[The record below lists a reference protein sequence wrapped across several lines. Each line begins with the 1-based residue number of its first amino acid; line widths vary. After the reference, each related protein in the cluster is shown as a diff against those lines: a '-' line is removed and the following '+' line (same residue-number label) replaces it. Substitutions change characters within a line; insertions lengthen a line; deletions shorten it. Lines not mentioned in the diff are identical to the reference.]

1 MGLPSETS
9 PFPFSQG
16 RAIVSENIAG
26 HVTRRRAAILFAG
39 YTLSRPNDNADGFS
53 RLSRLR
59 TETIE
64 PQILAFSGHLL
75 RWTGDG
81 VFVEFES
88 VIEAVRCAVRLR
100 DILAQMNQT
109 SPDEQR
115 IAIRI
120 GINFDDVI
128 VEEGEIFG
136 EGVNIAPRVQALA
149 KPGSVYVSEAV
160 HDQVTGKVDF
170 EFESLG
176 PQELKNIARPIRVY
190 RMAGEIAELSETLL
204 ATDARL
210 AAPLPSFDDR
220 RHGGVAVRQ
229 L

>member
-9 PFPFSQG
+9 PFPFSEG

-39 YTLSRPNDNADGFS
+39 YPLSRPNDNADGFS

-88 VIEAVRCAVRLR
+88 VIEAVGFAVGLQ
-100 DILAQMNQT
+100 DILEQMNQT
-109 SPDEQR
+109 SADEQR

-136 EGVNIAPRVQALA
+136 DGVNIAARVQALA
-149 KPGSVYVSEAV
+149 KPGSVLSEAV

-170 EFESLG
+170 EFEGLG
-176 PQELKNIARPIRVY
+176 PQELKNIVRPIRVY

-204 ATDARL
+204 ANDARL